1 MIKNITTTGFE
12 FEIDERALQNY
23 ELLELLNDV
32 DENPLLITKVTKMLI
47 GAEATAK
54 LKDHVRD
61 EDGFVSTEEMSK
73 EIADI
78 FKSSQELKN

>member
-1 MIKNITTTGFE
+1 MIKSTTGTGFE

-54 LKDHVRD
+54 LTDHVRD

-78 FKSSQELKN
+78 FKASQELKN

>member
-1 MIKNITTTGFE
+1 MIKNTTTTGFK
-12 FEIDERALQNY
+12 FEIDERALDNY

-32 DENPLLITKVTKMLI
+32 DENPLLVTLVTKMLI

-61 EDGFVSTEEMSK
+61 EDGFVSTEAMSK
-73 EIADI
+73 EIGDI
-78 FKSSQELKN
+78 FKASKETKN

>member
-1 MIKNITTTGFE
+1 MIKSKTGTGFE

-32 DENPLLITKVTKMLI
+32 DENPILITKVTKMLI
-47 GAEATAK
+47 GAEYTEK

-61 EDGFVSTEEMSK
+61 EDGFVSTEDMSK

-78 FKSSQELKN
+78 FKASQELKN